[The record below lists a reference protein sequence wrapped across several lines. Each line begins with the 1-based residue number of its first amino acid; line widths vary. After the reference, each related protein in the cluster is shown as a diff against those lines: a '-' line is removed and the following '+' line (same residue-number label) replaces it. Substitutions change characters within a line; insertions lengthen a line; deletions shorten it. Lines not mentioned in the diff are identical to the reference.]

1 MEDNNFKKTEYTLY
15 NYKSLDTK
23 IKNIDI
29 DIDNLENDIT
39 VNAISYEERSSP
51 TNAFSSTV
59 ENEVIKREE
68 KIADKIQALKSKR
81 KYNLNLKTKIDGA
94 LEQLTS
100 DEFKLVELRYFSK
113 DKKTWV
119 EIGLNLGFDKDYCT
133 KLRNKIIDKLSDLI
147 YP

>member
-1 MEDNNFKKTEYTLY
+1 MEDNKFKKTEYTLY
-15 NYKSLDTK
+15 NYKSLDVK

-29 DIDNLENDIT
+29 DISNLENDIT
-39 VNAISYEERSSP
+39 VQAISYDEKSSP
-51 TNAFSSTV
+51 TNAFNSSV
-59 ENEVIKREE
+59 ENEVIRREE
-68 KIADKIQALKSKR
+68 KVSEKIQLLKSKR
-81 KYNLNLKTKIDGA
+81 KYNTDLKTKIDGA

-119 EIGLNLGFDKDYCT
+119 EVGMKLRFDKDYCT
-133 KLRNKIIDKLSDLI
+133 KLRNKIIDKLSELI

>member
-1 MEDNNFKKTEYTLY
+1 LEDNNFKKTEYTLY
-15 NYKSLDTK
+15 NYKSLDIK

-51 TNAFSSTV
+51 TNAFSSVV
-59 ENEVIKREE
+59 ENEVVKREE
-68 KIADKIQALKSKR
+68 KTAEKIQVLKSKR
-81 KYNLNLKTKIDGA
+81 KYNITFKTKIDGA

-100 DEFKLVELRYFSK
+100 TEFKLVELRYFSK

-119 EIGLNLGFDKDYCT
+119 EIGLTLGFDKDYCT

>member
-59 ENEVIKREE
+59 ENEVVRREE
-68 KIADKIQALKSKR
+68 KTADKIQALKSKR

-100 DEFKLVELRYFSK
+100 DEFKLVQLRYFSK

>member
-1 MEDNNFKKTEYTLY
+1 LEDNNFKKTEYTLY

-59 ENEVIKREE
+59 ENEVVRREE
-68 KIADKIQALKSKR
+68 KTADKIQALKSKR

-100 DEFKLVELRYFSK
+100 DEFKLVQLRYFSK